1 MLHGLNDFT
10 AVIKRGAEQAGR
22 DLDVDVEV
30 QGPSSFEATEAI
42 GMFEGMVQKKM
53 DGLVVIP
60 MPGEVW
66 VKPIKEATD
75 AGVPVVTANITSA
88 ESGAASWFGQDE
100 YQSGVILATEL
111 RKMLEADGKKSGKI
125 LAGICKPGVAVLEER
140 YKGFKK
146 GLEGSGYT
154 VTDPKDVGTENT
166 ANYSAWENQATA
178 NPDAVAAVGLCSMDI
193 PNLAKLKTR
202 TSGKWLIGGYDL
214 NTETLDIHQSGNHA
228 DQSGTASLSARLSA
242 RSRAGAPFAR
252 QNAPAKGW
260 VNVGTEIVTKANV
273 DAIYPRETDQRR
285 GNQMVQGLHGKE
297 LRRPER
303 ARQALTRH
311 APVIYPEK
319 IMIDLTGRHIF
330 IAGGSRGIGAACRA
344 HGGAVRRGCFSQL
357 PAQCQRRQRRCV
369 RCGNS
374 GAARVC
380 GAGRHFR

>member
-1 MLHGLNDFT
+1 MKRLGFALLAVPFVWLTSCNRAPDAPTISDKGPSVSATPSAGTDKPLLHIGYVLHGQNDFT
-10 AVIKRGAEQAGR
+10 KVIERGAKDAG
-22 DLDVDVEV
+22 LALGVDVEV
-30 QGPSSFEATEAI
+30 VGPSSFEATEAI
-42 GMFEGMVQKKM
+42 NMFEGMVQKKK

-75 AGVPVVTANITSA
+75 ASIPVATANITS
-88 ESGAASWFGQDE
+88 EGSSSDSWFGQDE
-100 YQSGVILATEL
+100 YQSGVILATEM

-178 NPDAVAAVGLCSMDI
+178 NPDMAAAVGLCSMDI

-214 NTETLDIHQSGNHA
+214 NQETLDSIKA
-228 DQSGTASLSARLSA
+228 GTTQISLGQHPYLQGYLPVLALVRHLRDKKPMPKS
-242 RSRAGAPFAR
+242 
-252 QNAPAKGW
+252 W

-273 DAIYPRETDQRR
+273 ESLYPRETDHAAETKWYADYVTKNF
-285 GNQMVQGLHGKE
+285 GDLEGLAK
-297 LRRPER
+297 P
-303 ARQALTRH
+303 
-311 APVIYPEK
+311 
-319 IMIDLTGRHIF
+319 
-330 IAGGSRGIGAACRA
+330 
-344 HGGAVRRGCFSQL
+344 L
-357 PAQCQRRQRRCV
+357 PA
-369 RCGNS
+369 S
-374 GAARVC
+374 
-380 GAGRHFR
+380 HK